1 METKERESSL
11 HHNTVMKMV
20 RSAMV
25 TQKNPSSKMVK
36 MVNLSQLKEQR
47 LMEMA
52 IQSFTSLMDLKLRL
66 LKETK
71 VIVVKKE
78 NQEKTVRRQ
87 QLKLQMSLIQKEM

>member
-1 METKERESSL
+1 MVTQAHESSL

-20 RSAMV
+20 RSVMV

>member
-1 METKERESSL
+1 MVHQKSALSEME
-11 HHNTVMKMV
+11 
-20 RSAMV
+20 
-25 TQKNPSSKMVK
+25 K

-66 LKETK
+66 PKETK

-87 QLKLQMSLIQKEM
+87 QLRLQMSLIQKEMQ